1 MGRERKTSEIIS
13 KTLSS
18 IVLTIKLSFLLF
30 FFQNFERKTV
40 EIEREKR
47 KLDRKRR
54 QEKKQNISRKEKKY
68 LRVREWL
75 SKRRR
80 SKDKGFETLVITS

>member
-1 MGRERKTSEIIS
+1 M
-13 KTLSS
+13 
-18 IVLTIKLSFLLF
+18 
-30 FFQNFERKTV
+30 

-54 QEKKQNISRKEKKY
+54 QEKKQNISRKETKY